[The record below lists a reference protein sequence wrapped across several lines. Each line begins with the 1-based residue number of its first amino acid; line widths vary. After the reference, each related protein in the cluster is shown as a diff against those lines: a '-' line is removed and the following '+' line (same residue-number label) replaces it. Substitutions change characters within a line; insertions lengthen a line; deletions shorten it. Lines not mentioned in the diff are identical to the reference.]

1 MPKAKPTSVDV
12 ARRAGVS
19 QSAVSRCFRPGGSVS
34 PATAERIRAAAE
46 ELGYRPNALAQSL
59 ITGRSRLI
67 GLVVFSFED
76 PFYPDAVQR
85 LSVALH
91 RVGYHVLFLMA
102 APTVGEVGPVL
113 QELLDRQVEG
123 VVMVSV
129 SLSSVLAERCRAE
142 GIPVVLFNRDQA
154 DPRLSAVT
162 ADNALGGRLAG
173 EALVADGHR
182 RIAHLAGFGGASTQI
197 EREAG
202 FLAAL
207 AEAGLAPHAREGGD
221 SRAEPARA
229 AALRLMGRP
238 EPPDAIFAGSDHMAL
253 AALDAIRFEM
263 GLSVPGDVAV
273 IGFDDVA
280 AAAARAY
287 DLSTIRQPVAAMV
300 ERAVA
305 LLTGAIEAAAAGGGE
320 VAPRKIRLE
329 PTLIRRGTTRPPRG
343 D

>member
-1 MPKAKPTSVDV
+1 MDV

-19 QSAVSRCFRPGGSVS
+19 QSAVSRHFRPGGSVS
-34 PATAERIRAAAE
+34 PEMAERIRVAAE
-46 ELGYRPNALAQSL
+46 ALGYRPNALAQSL
-59 ITGRSRLI
+59 ITGRSRLV

-91 RVGYHVLFLMA
+91 HAGYHVLFLMA

-129 SLSSVLAERCRAE
+129 SMSSVLAERCRAE

-162 ADNALGGRLAG
+162 ADNALGGRLAA
-173 EALVADGHR
+173 EALIADGHR
-182 RIAHLAGFGGASTQI
+182 RIAHLAGFEGASTQI
-197 EREAG
+197 DREAG
-202 FLAAL
+202 FRAAL
-207 AEAGLAPHAREGGD
+207 AEVGLALHAREVGD
-221 SRAEPARA
+221 YGAAPARA
-229 AALRLMGRP
+229 AALRLMGRLG
-238 EPPDAIFAGSDHMAL
+238 PPDAIFVGSDHMAL
-253 AALDAIRFEM
+253 AALDAIRFEG

-280 AAAARAY
+280 AARAPAH
-287 DLSTIRQPVAAMV
+287 DLTTIRQPIEAMV
-300 ERAVA
+300 ERAVR
-305 LLTGAIEAAAAGGGE
+305 LLTAAIEATAAGDA
-320 VAPRKIRLE
+320 VAPPRKIRLE
-329 PTLIRRGTTRPPRG
+329 PTLIRRGTTRPRRG
-343 D
+343 R